1 MFYISIEMEKIDS
14 KALDIIAQ
22 VLQQDIARWKE
33 NWDYSIWEQIEYN
46 IFIFWIE
53 LANIYWVYTVNNYN
67 LEKKKWE
74 LFLKDRKNQNSDRA
88 TTINVNKMLAWE
100 IAVVAWQENKFK
112 EMEMKLKAFT
122 RFWNFIKDKQIKE
135 LAEAKRQEMSV
146 SDKFNSR
153 Q

>member
-1 MFYISIEMEKIDS
+1 MEKIDS

-46 IFIFWIE
+46 IFMFWIE

-146 SDKFNSR
+146 R
-153 Q
+153 E

>member
-1 MFYISIEMEKIDS
+1 MEKIDS

-146 SDKFNSR
+146 RD
-153 Q
+153 

>member
-1 MFYISIEMEKIDS
+1 MEKIDS

-46 IFIFWIE
+46 IFMFWIE

-122 RFWNFIKDKQIKE
+122 RFWNFIKDKKIKE

-146 SDKFNSR
+146 RD
-153 Q
+153 

>member
-1 MFYISIEMEKIDS
+1 MEKIDS

-46 IFIFWIE
+46 IFMFWIE

-122 RFWNFIKDKQIKE
+122 RFGNFIKDKQIKE

-146 SDKFNSR
+146 RD
-153 Q
+153 

>member
-1 MFYISIEMEKIDS
+1 MEKIDS

-46 IFIFWIE
+46 IFMFWIE

-146 SDKFNSR
+146 RD
-153 Q
+153 

>member
-1 MFYISIEMEKIDS
+1 MEKIDS

-46 IFIFWIE
+46 IFMFWIE
-53 LANIYWVYTVNNYN
+53 LANIYWVYTVNSYN

-146 SDKFNSR
+146 RD
-153 Q
+153 

>member
-1 MFYISIEMEKIDS
+1 MEKIDS

-46 IFIFWIE
+46 IFMFWIE

-112 EMEMKLKAFT
+112 EMEMKLKSFQ

-146 SDKFNSR
+146 RD
-153 Q
+153 